1 MPTGGFITL
10 SLNYE
15 GRDGV
20 ETMAR
25 QFATWGA
32 QISDLS
38 EPLTAIGEDLLGDF
52 AVNVVTEGGWFAPGG
67 AWAPLAPS
75 TVSERERLGFGGP
88 SPILVR
94 TGQLA
99 ASLASRD
106 AAGNVFEVTATSLL
120 VGSEDRTAGY
130 HQRGTRRMPRR
141 PIVGITFRRRSEIV
155 RRIGDWVREVAAREG
170 ISVA

>member
-10 SLNYE
+10 TLNYE
-15 GRDGV
+15 GRNGV

-38 EPLTAIGEDLLGDF
+38 EPLTEIGQDLLGDF
-52 AVNVVTEGGWFAPGG
+52 AVNMVTEGGWFAPGG
-67 AWAPLAPS
+67 AWTPLAPS
-75 TVSERERLGFGGP
+75 TVRERARQGFGGP
-88 SPILVR
+88 SPILFR

-99 ASLASRD
+99 ESLASRD
-106 AAGNVFEVTATSLL
+106 AAGNVFEVTATSLR
-120 VGSEDRTAGY
+120 VGSADRTANY

-141 PIVGITFRRRSEIV
+141 PIVGINFRRRAEIV
-155 RRIGDWVREVAAREG
+155 RRIGDWVRQVAARQG
-170 ISVA
+170 ISVS